1 MAIPVNKQRGI
12 GPQSAPLEVTFPSV
26 RKLDMKTPVR
36 GPMMMMR
43 MSMMVIINVTMMSV
57 TSSMCKMDN
66 MGRTMSRNFLAIW
79 MDGEWGCVV
88 VKPGSNSYLFG

>member
-36 GPMMMMR
+36 GPMMMMK
-43 MSMMVIINVTMMSV
+43 MSMIVINNVTMMSV
-57 TSSMCKMDN
+57 TSSMCKMDD
-66 MGRTMSRNFLAIW
+66 MGRTMKRNFLGQDCNL
-79 MDGEWGCVV
+79 DGWGMGMCRCEAWQQ
-88 VKPGSNSYLFG
+88 